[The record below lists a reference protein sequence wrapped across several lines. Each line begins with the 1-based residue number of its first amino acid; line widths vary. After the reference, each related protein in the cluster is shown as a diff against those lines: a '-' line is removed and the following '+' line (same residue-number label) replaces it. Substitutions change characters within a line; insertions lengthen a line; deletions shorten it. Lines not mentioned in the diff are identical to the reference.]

1 MDDHNQLQYTKI
13 KQAIEFLNK
22 NFKDQPSLDVIAEH
36 VHLSPFHFQK
46 LFTNWAGVS
55 PKKYLQFL
63 TLDYAKEALRC
74 SQASILEASIDTGLS
89 SPSRLHDLFVNV
101 EAMTPKEYKN
111 GGESLMIDYSF
122 AETPFGLIIVASTT
136 KGICYLAFCA
146 NKLEGF
152 NALSLIYPNAKYC
165 ESVNSMHK
173 NAVSIFH
180 DNWQK
185 TNEVRLHLRGTEF
198 QLKVWQALLNIPA
211 GDLSSYGDVASAI
224 GTEQSYRAVGTAIGR
239 NPVAFIIP
247 CHRVIQRTGKV
258 GGYRWGTVRKQ
269 SMIAWDAAKTNQ
281 QFR

>member
-101 EAMTPKEYKN
+101 
-111 GGESLMIDYSF
+111 
-122 AETPFGLIIVASTT
+122 
-136 KGICYLAFCA
+136 
-146 NKLEGF
+146 
-152 NALSLIYPNAKYC
+152 
-165 ESVNSMHK
+165 
-173 NAVSIFH
+173 
-180 DNWQK
+180 
-185 TNEVRLHLRGTEF
+185 
-198 QLKVWQALLNIPA
+198 
-211 GDLSSYGDVASAI
+211 
-224 GTEQSYRAVGTAIGR
+224 
-239 NPVAFIIP
+239 
-247 CHRVIQRTGKV
+247 
-258 GGYRWGTVRKQ
+258 
-269 SMIAWDAAKTNQ
+269 
-281 QFR
+281 